1 MLTPRIRRFKQADWK
16 DKTMVSTKTL
26 YNYID
31 LGLLQSRNIDLPM
44 KTRRNTKTRRVRN
57 FNDTR
62 NFIMAFFVQ
71 I

>member
-1 MLTPRIRRFKQADWK
+1 MLTPRIRWFKQADWK